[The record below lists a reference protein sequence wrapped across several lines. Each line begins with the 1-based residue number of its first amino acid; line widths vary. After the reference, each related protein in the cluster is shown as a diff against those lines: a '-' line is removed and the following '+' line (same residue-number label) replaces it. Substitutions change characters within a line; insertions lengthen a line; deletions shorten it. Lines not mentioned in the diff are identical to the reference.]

1 MIIRD
6 ISGNIKIV
14 NTSNFAS
21 IQEYYKF
28 LFDNKYDYI
37 NSYKSSKN
45 SNYKTSNHSL
55 NNYSNLI
62 IKNYILN
69 NN

>member
-37 NSYKSSKN
+37 NSYESSKN
-45 SNYKTSNHSL
+45 SNYKTYNHSL